1 MFIIFKEYIYV
12 SFIFVF
18 NTYLYTFVDI
28 FNTHMYVILRKMR
41 NKKQLLIEQL
51 DQKLEKFKASAMVL
65 VPTKGWINTIRTT
78 LNMTQG
84 QLGTKLE
91 MTKGAIQKIEEREAS
106 GQITINKLR
115 DVGQALDMKF
125 VYGFVPKDGS
135 IENLISIKAEKLAQK
150 IVLRTNQNMKLEDQ
164 GIGDEKIKETIKK
177 LANEIKREMRKSL
190 WD

>member
-1 MFIIFKEYIYV
+1 
-12 SFIFVF
+12 
-18 NTYLYTFVDI
+18 
-28 FNTHMYVILRKMR
+28 MR

-51 DQKLEKFKASAMVL
+51 DQKLKKFKDSAMVQ

-78 LNMTQG
+78 LNMTRD

-91 MTKGAIQKIEEREAS
+91 MTKGAIQKIEEREAL

-125 VYGFVPKDGS
+125 VYGFVPNDGT
-135 IENLISIKAEKLAQK
+135 IENLISIKSEKLARK

-164 GIGDEKIKETIKK
+164 GIGEEKIDRTIKD
-177 LANEIKREMRKSL
+177 LANEIKREVRKSL